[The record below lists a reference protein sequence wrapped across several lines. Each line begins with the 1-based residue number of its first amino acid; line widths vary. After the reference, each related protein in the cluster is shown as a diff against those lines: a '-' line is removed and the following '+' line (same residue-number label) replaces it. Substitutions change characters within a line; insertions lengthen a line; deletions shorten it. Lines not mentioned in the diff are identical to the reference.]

1 MSTHMNFGFL
11 TNSRFDAKW
20 LKTDLQETLKWNQLA
35 HSWNELIK
43 NGEVYGDFSES
54 LVNSAGAVAKK
65 GHNGRYYCGLRTLKC
80 TCCDE
85 VCGPQ
90 RGCNCVPC
98 QNLDKEDSARVQL
111 SQPPIASSHFLDR
124 WAWSN
129 TQSVDDLKACVK
141 SLNLEQSELC
151 QSVSG
156 SALSACRLRQRL
168 AVCHRYF
175 VAFGRHLPHD
185 ATNNDSKKPTAN
197 KISVSNSKKI
207 AKLNNENASVGLAKV
222 GTRAALNFS
231 FAFLRRAWRS
241 GEDADLCTELL
252 LESLEA
258 MRCLPEATLFDY
270 SAVSQVWLDVVDRS
284 SKFLRQVVSGEDNSG
299 CSHQVVPEVD
309 QHYAL
314 CLLLEL
320 VVQRGT
326 LSHILDAVLLLL
338 HLWNKRR
345 DELDNRSD
353 QTRSDPPLIPLLRRF
368 QSIAPLKASHNNN
381 EVWNDSSPPRVSPT
395 ECFLRFLELP
405 DDDTLGVDL
414 QLVAVV
420 IMAHLDRLAAP
431 FLPPATFHQS
441 ARLYQDVQAWGWVSW
456 NAGESPQSCDQIG
469 ELGVSKM
476 VCSEQALL
484 FLTQTGNVYSMLHT
498 SETQCPEF
506 IKGLSH
512 EEIVDIASHPEGKHF
527 MALTAEGEVY
537 SWGDGDGGRLGHG
550 DPINREDPTLIL
562 VLSDHRVTKIAC
574 GGTYSAAVTSN
585 GELLTWGRGNYGRL
599 GHGNSEDFYIP
610 TRVTGLS
617 DHHIV
622 DVACGS
628 GDAQTL
634 ALTDSG
640 LVFSWGDGDYG
651 KLGRGGSDGSKHPKM
666 IDSFHGVEIIKVYCG
681 GQCSFALT
689 NSGEVYSWGK
699 GDNYRLGHGSE
710 EHVRFPKLIQALKGK
725 KVTELAV
732 GLVHVLALTDSGEV
746 FSWGKK
752 EYQLCSEPVAAQSS
766 DQPSIVTALRGKN
779 IVGVACGPTQ
789 SFAWSPSDSWKVGL
803 RVLLVA
809 DVCEDTMCRLQQLLA
824 QVCDGI
830 VGSDWPP
837 PQEKECI
844 IVATLNILRLQLHAM
859 TSHNVDVR
867 SVGLSAGSVLLD
879 SMKRTVV
886 ELASHTGVL
895 DSIQTAAQATLQ
907 AGWSILLP
915 TANERAKALS
925 SLLPGTEWDASNMSQ
940 GHHFMTDLL
949 VSSLMADG
957 GLESSLE
964 AAIKGEMAGLTEDG
978 KCAEPETGDKSMSTV
993 PLLHLV
999 KQLLRNCLSQSQTK
1013 LAAMKPP
1020 YPRIQQDRSP
1030 SLNLLLR
1037 FQRLLIAQIYPHSQD
1052 QKAFIEQGSIG
1063 AESVLLKYL
1072 QQLCK
1077 QVTEV
1082 MNIATD
1088 LASTSNKHFY
1098 IVACILKSDTI
1109 ETLLP
1114 EILVSLVMLH
1124 REVPLLLH
1132 SADWLE
1138 LFLPLLDTLERF
1150 NRLMPNLDKEDN
1162 EDLAW
1167 PVTSGSLPNHKTQ
1180 DDMPLIRKA
1189 DIENHNRDGG
1199 LWILVNNKVYDIQD
1213 MRCEGSLS
1221 TSDQNISTSSLLDCE
1236 RTLGYLLGLHAHR
1249 LAVSTPQQICEEETL
1264 MWLKSEFL
1272 QGGLHVTTPPSPY
1285 EEKGEARSAG
1295 STPTESITPQA
1306 HAMPCHIDSSSD
1318 QKISEQMIQSFLNML
1333 DRHYKH
1339 QSFNHVDGNHDHP
1352 VEEATRLLLA
1362 VLIKH
1367 LALSSQVVATV
1378 EKGGLPPGSK
1388 QFSNIAKVI
1397 HQTKWKLIKMRQEQN
1412 RSYKEVCAPVLDK
1425 CRYLLY
1431 EVRPATSHEVNAL
1444 KHLQILHT
1452 VPLWKRTVKKVIRD
1466 IRLKNKVETSPE
1478 EADPQ
1483 VKSTETKKKG
1493 DCTEKKISSE
1503 DDKPYSPGFDFC
1515 DVKCHNES
1523 VLVQSIVGF
1532 VTHEEGGDVEALR
1545 KAMYCQVERANMRKK
1560 GISLIMELLK
1570 RDSLIPSVKYNVI
1583 NGWLGQVHQKNKDR
1597 WENLEDILLVTPYQK
1612 TEIILMKNEVL
1623 QWTLDSL
1630 KKLVIQADKW
1640 AKWYSPRAPLNCLKK
1655 LAWTRFVL
1663 SLIGMLSQLHG
1674 RNELNLIINSG
1685 IFPIIEFI
1693 LKEIDIES
1701 TQSSNEKSNK
1711 EKYMIFEEN
1720 TNEYKPNVAVVS
1732 GPDIVGYLKIGT
1744 KVVRGADWKWGDQ
1757 DGPPPGEGRVIGELG
1772 DDGWLR
1778 VLWDNGSTN
1787 SYRMGKEGK
1796 YDLKLA
1802 EPPLV
1807 DDNHGHTDTEPD
1819 VNKCF
1824 FCIAVI
1830 KIDEMGPG
1838 EVLRIASLNLLRG
1851 IAICCGISADGMQ
1864 RSAVN
1869 ALSTLMRN
1877 ILQEIYLKD
1886 DTVVSSS
1893 MLAQAHHKEWV
1904 TLGFIRSIAQ
1914 SSAVCHSLSTPSW
1927 LKLLFDIAN
1936 ANNVSLPSQ
1945 LLTFRLLKVVLTN
1958 GLLDEDQKKNVLER
1972 LFNLLGHTALTCQ
1985 ADVPNYC
1992 SDGKVCVPLTASHTT
2007 TVVQECVSL
2016 LRALHNHT
2024 EWNLVFN
2031 NIVANN
2037 LAIASDLLSHPFL
2050 NLSIES
2056 EMETAALQANG
2067 IAALLAVG
2075 ETDSH
2080 VRIGGTVSSES
2091 MGEGTVC
2098 KISQKNKLVVQFCE
2112 SENPMKLPVHFV
2124 TAVPSPPFSL
2134 ERMPLSESI
2143 LDTWATLLSLSTVSQ
2158 SFKTV
2163 PGSINV
2169 ALLRNQQQLLASM
2182 KACSVLIEYQQ
2193 RLRRILRRPTLAPCA
2208 GTSLEALALNEC
2220 DDMEPDCHSHSLLLH
2235 QLIANAV
2242 QPSPLKAEYTR
2253 AELEEAAIIVSQY
2266 LSAQVKQKA
2275 NDPPIYQSVTDSINN
2290 KMSRSKRSHNL
2301 PSPSPTLAS
2310 PLMAQLMEMGF
2321 ARRTVEAAIKITG
2334 DTLNETTPT
2343 PERLVAW
2350 LLEHPDECLSDTGS
2364 ISSSDGL
2371 SDKDSITDD
2380 MNISLTEE
2388 TSTAS
2393 HYNKRSDFL
2402 TNDEYAMYV
2411 RDNVVENM
2419 LVRCCKSYEEVQEG
2433 EIGRVIK
2440 IDHEGLYDLN
2450 LQVEWQKTSVDGA
2463 DTRRYWV
2470 RFIHVELIGLCTN
2483 ANVPS
2488 AIRVGDK
2495 VKVKA
2500 NVVTPKFKWGSAD
2513 HSSIG
2518 VVTSVT
2524 SDGRAVVD
2532 FPQQSNWTGLVSE
2545 MELVPSCHKDTTCNG
2560 CHMTP
2565 IIGVRFRCK
2574 ACTSFN
2580 YCENCFYT
2588 QKSHKHGFSRIREPG
2603 SAAVFAGK
2611 PGRYL
2616 ASFLEPPY
2624 IDDWSRC
2631 VSVMTVSSRFST
2643 AHHLIDHFSDNYWQ
2657 SCGQQ
2662 GKHWIRLEM
2671 QEDIVVQSLS
2681 IRVDPADSSYMP
2693 SLVVVSGGP
2702 SFSTMH
2708 VLSTTNIHATST
2720 MVSLLTHLREY
2731 HPCIEIAIKQ
2741 CRNGG
2746 IDCKIHAIYLIGRK
2760 KNSGTD
2766 APTCAP
2772 FLVADCAD
2780 IQESQTLTTETADS
2794 SAGLKTKVFVWG
2806 LNDKD
2811 QLGGLKGSKVKH
2823 PSYSEVLSSLRPIHI
2838 AGGSK
2843 SLFVVSHDGKVFACG
2858 DSTNGRLGLGHSNN
2872 VSVPRQLTA
2881 LSQYVVK
2888 KVAVHSGGKHAMA
2901 LTIDGKV
2908 FSWGEGDDGKLGHGN
2923 RATLEKPRMIESLK
2937 AKRVRDIACG
2947 SSHSAAITS
2956 SGELFTWGL
2965 GEYGRLGHGDS
2976 LIQLKPKCVKA
2987 LLGHHV
2993 TKVACG
2999 SRDAQTLAL
3008 SAEGMVWSWGDGDF
3022 GKLGRGGSEGCD
3034 LPHNVERLNGLGV
3047 CHIECGAQ
3055 FSLALTKS
3063 GQVWTWGKGDYYR
3076 LGLGSD
3082 LHVRK
3087 PTLIEGLRGEKVI
3100 NVAVGAL
3107 HCLAVTE
3114 SGAVYAWGDNDH
3126 GQQGNGT
3133 TLVNRKPSQ
3142 VPVYGDV
3149 KLNRVACGSS
3159 HSVAWYASDEPIHLM
3174 QEPVQFS
3181 QAKDPLGSTFLG
3193 LGETSCP
3200 KEPVTLGA
3208 AAPRESLAHTILAL
3222 DSNVAKQNALQ
3233 HVLNGLRVLLARETA
3248 VAALACSTKL
3258 ESSTST
3264 IHNDDVIEIESAE
3277 VAIAL
3282 PLETSEIA
3290 HGGGEA
3296 PASEV
3301 EAAIAA
3307 VSSKSSP
3314 EENDSPLAAFP
3325 SLSSSASVSSRAS
3338 KMSASAMSVIA
3349 ATMKTNPQALGLM
3362 EANDAPVMSLD
3373 DFTSLLGLNDA
3384 RVMVD
3389 LLKLAVAGRAGDK
3402 AKDTITGVLIG
3413 MAKEYNSVACMLLEL
3428 CVTELE
3434 DVAMGNTSASNNS
3447 PSPVVQESSHPFTDF
3462 VASSGHV
3469 KIPGAES
3476 LRVEFD
3482 RQCSTERRHDPLTI
3496 MDGSG
3501 KTICIRFGR
3510 EWSDWSAPLHIPGDE
3525 LRWKFKSDSAVN
3537 GWGWRFTVYPVM
3549 GAHAQCSDRDIL
3561 SQPSVELVTCLLEPC
3576 LPLAPHRILITRLA
3590 AALAIC
3596 AQISWLG
3603 AADRMWCLEKLREL
3617 MSSRIVDFSSFFQ
3630 ADQLDCALPNLLRGL
3645 PLALLRQ
3652 YKYEDPAVEG
3662 GKHLMHSS
3670 FFKALVALACDLN
3683 IDSLPYCVEN
3693 HKWLWFRRYCMA
3705 MRTASALIHRTA
3717 LPAPFCLEVQKKI
3730 SEVTPR
3736 SGEGKNDHENHN
3748 IFKQEHDEQLLLWLN
3763 RQPEDWSLSWGGSG
3777 AIYGWGHNH
3786 RGQLGGV
3793 EGAKVKLPT
3802 PCEALSALR
3811 PIQLVGGEQT
3821 LMAVTSDGKVYATG
3835 YGACGRL
3842 GIGGVDTVL
3851 SPTLIDSLQNVFIKK
3866 VAVNSGGKHC
3876 LALSADGE
3884 VYSWGEGDDGK
3895 LGHGNTSMCDR
3906 PCVIEALQGEE
3917 IVEIACGGA
3926 HSAAITAN
3934 GELYTWGK
3942 GRYGRLGHG
3951 DSEDQLKP
3959 KLVEAL
3965 MSYQVWD
3972 VACGSG
3978 DAQTLC
3984 VTDDDTVWSWGD
3996 GDYGK
4001 LGRGG
4006 SDGCKVPMKIESLA
4020 GLGVIKVEC
4029 GSQFSVALMRSGSVY
4044 TWGKGDYYRL
4054 GHNSQDHVRRPRK
4067 VAALQGKKI
4076 ISIATGS
4083 LHCVACSDQGEVYTW
4098 GDNDEG
4104 QLGDGTTNAIQKPRL
4119 VVALQGKKIT
4129 RVACG
4134 SAHTLAWS
4142 TDKPMPRR
4150 LPPKVPM
4157 EYDVLKELPPTLL
4170 RSRLV
4175 LLHHF
4180 SDLIC
4185 PVVTMF
4191 PLTGE
4196 VSLDSL
4202 RGSLVYATK
4211 EAMFKKVMNATMV
4224 RDRQHGPVIEL
4235 NRIQVKRARSK
4246 GGLAGPDG
4254 IKSVFGQMLAKV
4266 PFLTPE
4272 ALCLPHRV
4280 WKVKFVGESVDDCG
4294 GGYSESIAEMC
4305 DELQNGSLPLL
4316 IPTPNG
4322 RDDTGT
4328 NRDCFLLN
4336 PAVKSPLHISMF
4348 KFLGMLMGIAIRT
4361 GSPLSLNLAEPVWKQ
4376 LAGITLCPGDLT
4388 EVDRDYVPGLLC
4400 IRDMSQDEKEF
4411 QNVDMPFSTY
4421 SAAGTDIPLSS
4432 VHRRI
4437 TYENRHEYIRLALQY
4452 RLHEFDEQVAAVR
4465 EGMAKVVPVPLLTLF
4480 NGHEL
4485 ETMVCGSPDI
4495 PLNLLKSVATYK
4507 GIDVHSPLVQWFWEV
4522 MEEFSNQERSLFLR
4536 FVWGRTRL
4544 PRTIADFR
4552 GRDFVLQ
4559 VLDKYS
4565 PPDQFLPESYTCFF
4579 LLKMPRYSSK
4589 VSSFTHYGFSFGNH
4603 T

>member
-1 MSTHMNFGFL
+1 
-11 TNSRFDAKW
+11 
-20 LKTDLQETLKWNQLA
+20 
-35 HSWNELIK
+35 
-43 NGEVYGDFSES
+43 
-54 LVNSAGAVAKK
+54 
-65 GHNGRYYCGLRTLKC
+65 
-80 TCCDE
+80 
-85 VCGPQ
+85 
-90 RGCNCVPC
+90 
-98 QNLDKEDSARVQL
+98 
-111 SQPPIASSHFLDR
+111 
-124 WAWSN
+124 
-129 TQSVDDLKACVK
+129 
-141 SLNLEQSELC
+141 
-151 QSVSG
+151 
-156 SALSACRLRQRL
+156 
-168 AVCHRYF
+168 
-175 VAFGRHLPHD
+175 
-185 ATNNDSKKPTAN
+185 
-197 KISVSNSKKI
+197 
-207 AKLNNENASVGLAKV
+207 
-222 GTRAALNFS
+222 
-231 FAFLRRAWRS
+231 
-241 GEDADLCTELL
+241 
-252 LESLEA
+252 
-258 MRCLPEATLFDY
+258 
-270 SAVSQVWLDVVDRS
+270 
-284 SKFLRQVVSGEDNSG
+284 
-299 CSHQVVPEVD
+299 
-309 QHYAL
+309 
-314 CLLLEL
+314 
-320 VVQRGT
+320 
-326 LSHILDAVLLLL
+326 
-338 HLWNKRR
+338 
-345 DELDNRSD
+345 
-353 QTRSDPPLIPLLRRF
+353 
-368 QSIAPLKASHNNN
+368 
-381 EVWNDSSPPRVSPT
+381 
-395 ECFLRFLELP
+395 
-405 DDDTLGVDL
+405 
-414 QLVAVV
+414 
-420 IMAHLDRLAAP
+420 
-431 FLPPATFHQS
+431 
-441 ARLYQDVQAWGWVSW
+441 
-456 NAGESPQSCDQIG
+456 
-469 ELGVSKM
+469 M

-484 FLTQTGNVYSMLHT
+484 FLTHAGKVYSMLHT

-550 DPINREDPTLIL
+550 DTINREDPTLVL

-585 GELLTWGRGNYGRL
+585 GELFTWGRGNYGRL

-610 TRVTGLS
+610 TRVTGLV

-651 KLGRGGSDGSKHPKM
+651 KLGRGGSDGSKNPKV
-666 IDSFHGVEIIKVYCG
+666 IDCFHGVEIIKVYCG

-689 NSGEVYSWGK
+689 SNGEVYSWGK

-710 EHVRFPKLIQALKGK
+710 EHVRFPKQIQALKGK
-725 KVTELAV
+725 KVKELAV
-732 GLVHVLALTDSGEV
+732 GLVHVLALTDGGEV
-746 FSWGKK
+746 YSWGKK
-752 EYQLCSEPVAAQSS
+752 EYQLCSEPVLNGSSAAHHTST
-766 DQPSIVTALRGKN
+766 DEPNIVTALRGKN
-779 IVGVACGPTQ
+779 IVGIACGPTQ

-803 RVLLVA
+803 RVLFVA
-809 DVCEDTMCRLQQLLA
+809 DVCEETMCRLEELLA
-824 QVCDGI
+824 EVCDGI

-837 PQEKECI
+837 PQEKECMV
-844 IVATLNILRLQLHAM
+844 VATLNILRLQLHAM

-867 SVGLSAGSVLLD
+867 SVGLSAGSVLLE
-879 SMKRTVV
+879 SIKRTVV
-886 ELASHTGVL
+886 ELASKSGVL
-895 DSIQTAAQATLQ
+895 DTVQAAAQATLQ

-964 AAIKGEMAGLTEDG
+964 AAIKGEMADLTEDG
-978 KCAEPETGDKSMSTV
+978 KCPEPEAGDKSMSTV

-1020 YPRIQQDRSP
+1020 DPRMQQDRSP

-1052 QKAFIEQGSIG
+1052 QTAFIEQGSVG
-1063 AESVLLKYL
+1063 AECVLLKYL

-1077 QVTEV
+1077 QITEV
-1082 MNIATD
+1082 LNIATD

-1098 IVACILKSDTI
+1098 IVASILKYDTI
-1109 ETLLP
+1109 EILLP
-1114 EILVSLVMLH
+1114 EVLVSLVMLH

-1138 LFLPLLDTLERF
+1138 LLLPLLDTLERF
-1150 NRLMPNLDKEDN
+1150 NRLTPSLDKEDN

-1213 MRCEGSLS
+1213 MRCEGSTSDSFQCHGQEGWHAMRAVELAQAPPEILS
-1221 TSDQNISTSSLLDCE
+1221 QYFVGNYIDPDEDSSQTYDQNISSSSLLDCE

-1249 LAVSTPQQICEEETL
+1249 LAVSTPLQICEEETS
-1264 MWLKSEFL
+1264 MWLKAEFL
-1272 QGGLHVTTPPSPY
+1272 EGGLHITTPPSPY

-1295 STPTESITPQA
+1295 STPTEPITPQA
-1306 HAMPCHIDSSSD
+1306 HAIHFLDSSSE
-1318 QKISEQMIQSFLNML
+1318 QKISDQMIQSFLNIL

-1339 QSFNHVDGNHDHP
+1339 QPLMNHVDGHHDHP

-1367 LALSSQVVATV
+1367 LALTPQVIATV

-1388 QFSNIAKVI
+1388 QFNNIAKVI

-1431 EVRPATSHEVNAL
+1431 EVRPATSHELNAL

-1466 IRLKNKVETSPE
+1466 NRLKKKAEESPDQVES
-1478 EADPQ
+1478 Q
-1483 VKSTETKKKG
+1483 VKPNEAKKKG
-1493 DCTEKKISSE
+1493 EVEKKIANE
-1503 DDKPYSPGFDFC
+1503 DDKPSSPGIDFT

-1523 VLVQSIVGF
+1523 ILVQSIVDF
-1532 VTHEEGGDVEALR
+1532 ITHEEGGDVEALR

-1560 GISLIMELLK
+1560 GIALILELLK

-1612 TEIILMKNEVL
+1612 MEIILIKNEVL

-1655 LAWTRFVL
+1655 LVWSRFVL
-1663 SLIGMLSQLHG
+1663 SLLGMLSQLHG

-1693 LKEIDIES
+1693 LKEIDLYSFIPC
-1701 TQSSNEKSNK
+1701 
-1711 EKYMIFEEN
+1711 Y
-1720 TNEYKPNVAVVS
+1720 
-1732 GPDIVGYLKIGT
+1732 
-1744 KVVRGADWKWGDQ
+1744 

-1802 EPPLV
+1802 EAPLME
-1807 DDNHGHTDTEPD
+1807 DNDGETDTEPD
-1819 VNKCF
+1819 AKKLM
-1824 FCIAVI
+1824 
-1830 KIDEMGPG
+1830 KIDELGPG
-1838 EVLRIASLNLLRG
+1838 EVLRIACLSLLRG
-1851 IAICCGISADGMQ
+1851 LAICCGISADGMQ
-1864 RSAVN
+1864 LSAVN
-1869 ALSTLMRN
+1869 ALSSLLRN
-1877 ILQEIYLKD
+1877 ILQEIYLKSD
-1886 DTVVSSS
+1886 PGVGNT
-1893 MLAQAHHKEWV
+1893 LIAQTHHKEWV
-1904 TLGFIRSIAQ
+1904 TLGFIRSIAL
-1914 SSAVCHSLSTPSW
+1914 SPAICHSLSTPSW
-1927 LKLLFDIAN
+1927 LKLLFSIATG
-1936 ANNVSLPSQ
+1936 NNVSLPSQ
-1945 LLTFRLLKVVLTN
+1945 LLTFRLLKVVLSN
-1958 GLLDEDQKKNVLER
+1958 SLLNEDEKKNVLER
-1972 LFNLLGHTALTCQ
+1972 LFNLLGHTALTCH
-1985 ADVPNYC
+1985 ADVANYC
-1992 SDGKVCVPLTASHTT
+1992 SDNKVCVPLTASHTT

-2024 EWNLVFN
+2024 EWNPVFN
-2031 NIVANN
+2031 TLVANN

-2050 NLSIES
+2050 NLNIES
-2056 EMETAALQANG
+2056 EVETAVLQANG

-2080 VRIGGTVSSES
+2080 VRIGGTVTSES

-2098 KISQKNKLVVQFCE
+2098 RISQKNKLVVQFSE
-2112 SENPMKLPVHFV
+2112 SENAVKLPLHFV
-2124 TAVPSPPFSL
+2124 TAVPTPAFCL

-2163 PGSINV
+2163 PGSINIP
-2169 ALLRNQQQLLASM
+2169 LLRNQQQLLASV
-2182 KACSVLIEYQQ
+2182 KACSVLIQYQH
-2193 RLRRILRRPTLAPCA
+2193 RLRRILKRPTLAA
-2208 GTSLEALALNEC
+2208 TTSLEALNEC
-2220 DDMEPDCHSHSLLLH
+2220 DELETDSHSLLLH
-2235 QLIANAV
+2235 QLIVNAV
-2242 QPSPLKAEYTR
+2242 QPSPLKAEYSR

-2275 NDPPIYQSVTDSINN
+2275 DEQPAIYQSVTDSINN
-2290 KMSRSKRSHNL
+2290 KMNRSKRSHNL
-2301 PSPSPTLAS
+2301 ASPTT

-2321 ARRTVEAAIKITG
+2321 ARRTVEAAIKVTG

-2350 LLEHPDECLSDTGS
+2350 LLEHPDECLSDSGS

-2380 MNISLTEE
+2380 MNTSFTEE

-2433 EIGRVIK
+2433 EVGRVIK

-2450 LQVEWQKTSVDGA
+2450 LQVEWQKTTADSS

-2470 RFIHVELIGLCTN
+2470 RFIHVELIGLSTN
-2483 ANVPS
+2483 ANVPA

-2545 MELVPSCHKDTTCNG
+2545 MEIVPSYHLDVSCNG
-2560 CHMTP
+2560 CHMSP
-2565 IIGVRFRCK
+2565 IVGARFRCK
-2574 ACTSFN
+2574 ACASFN

-2611 PGRYL
+2611 PGRYSRHDL
-2616 ASFLEPPY
+2616 TSFLGEPY
-2624 IDDWSRC
+2624 IEDWSRC
-2631 VSVMTVSSRFST
+2631 VKTMTVSSRSAT
-2643 AHHLIDHFSDNYWQ
+2643 AHHLIDLSAENYWQ

-2671 QEDIVVQSLS
+2671 QQDILVQSLK
-2681 IRVDPADSSYMP
+2681 IRVDPVDSSYMP
-2693 SLVVVSGGP
+2693 SLISVSGGI
-2702 SFSTMH
+2702 SFSSMQ
-2708 VLSTTNIHATST
+2708 VLSTVNIHTT
-2720 MVSLLTHLREY
+2720 NTIVSLLSDVREFY
-2731 HPCIEIAIKQ
+2731 PCIEIAIKQ

-2746 IDCKIHAIYLIGRK
+2746 IDCKIHALYLTGRR
-2760 KNSGTD
+2760 KNSVND
-2766 APTCAP
+2766 VPTCAP
-2772 FLVADCAD
+2772 FLVSDCAD
-2780 IQESQTLTTETADS
+2780 IQESQTFTTETADS
-2794 SAGLKTKVFVWG
+2794 SGGSKTKVFVWG

-2823 PSYSEVLSSLRPIHI
+2823 PSYSEVLSSLRPVHI

-2923 RATLEKPRMIESLK
+2923 RVTLEKPRLIESLK
-2937 AKRVRDIACG
+2937 SKRVRDIACG

-2987 LLGHHV
+2987 LLGHHIM
-2993 TKVACG
+2993 KVACG

-3008 SAEGMVWSWGDGDF
+3008 SNEGMVFSWGDGDF

-3034 LPHNVERLNGLGV
+3034 LPQNVERLNGLGV

-3063 GQVWTWGKGDYYR
+3063 GQVWTWGKGYYYR

-3087 PTLIEGLRGEKVI
+3087 PTLIEGLRAEKVI
-3100 NVAVGAL
+3100 HVAVGAL

-3149 KLNRVACGSS
+3149 KVNRVACGSS
-3159 HSVAWYASDEPIHLM
+3159 HSVAWYAPDQQIPLM

-3193 LGETSCP
+3193 LGETSST
-3200 KEPVTLGA
+3200 KEPVLLGA
-3208 AAPRESLAHTILAL
+3208 SASRESLAHTILSL

-3248 VAALACSTKL
+3248 VAALACTTKL

-3264 IHNDDVIEIESAE
+3264 ILNDDVIESTE
-3277 VAIAL
+3277 V
-3282 PLETSEIA
+3282 PLVMPLQTSEIA

-3307 VSSKSSP
+3307 VSTKSSP

-3325 SLSSSASVSSRAS
+3325 SLSSSASASSRAS

-3349 ATMKTNPQALGLM
+3349 ATMKCNPQALGLM
-3362 EANDAPVMSLD
+3362 EANDAPVLSLD

-3389 LLKLAVAGRAGDK
+3389 LLKLAVSGRAGDK
-3402 AKDTITGVLIG
+3402 AKETITGVLIG

-3434 DVAMGNTSASNNS
+3434 DVALGNTGAFNNS
-3447 PSPVVQESSHPFTDF
+3447 PSPVVQESSHPYTDF
-3462 VASSGHV
+3462 VSTSGHV
-3469 KIPGAES
+3469 KIPGAET

-3510 EWSDWSAPLHIPGDE
+3510 EWCDWSAPIHIPGDE
-3525 LRWKFKSDSAVN
+3525 LRWKFKSDSTVN

-3549 GAHAQCSDRDIL
+3549 SQLQQGSDRHIL
-3561 SQPSVELVTCLLEPC
+3561 SQPCVELVMCLLEPC
-3576 LPLAPHRILITRLA
+3576 LPLAPHRNLITRLA
-3590 AALAIC
+3590 AALAAC
-3596 AQISWLG
+3596 AQLSSLG
-3603 AADRMWCLEKLREL
+3603 AVDRMWCLEKLREL
-3617 MSSRIVDFSSFFQ
+3617 MCSPIVDFPSFLQ
-3630 ADQLDCALPNLLRGL
+3630 TDQFDSALSNLLRGL

-3683 IDSLPYCVEN
+3683 IDSLPYCAEN

-3717 LPAPFCLEVQKKI
+3717 LPAPFCSEVQKKI

-3736 SGEGKNDHENHN
+3736 TGEGKNDHENHN

-3763 RQPEDWSLSWGGSG
+3763 RQPEDWSL
-3777 AIYGWGHNH
+3777 
-3786 RGQLGGV
+3786 
-3793 EGAKVKLPT
+3793 
-3802 PCEALSALR
+3802 
-3811 PIQLVGGEQT
+3811 
-3821 LMAVTSDGKVYATG
+3821 
-3835 YGACGRL
+3835 
-3842 GIGGVDTVL
+3842 
-3851 SPTLIDSLQNVFIKK
+3851 
-3866 VAVNSGGKHC
+3866 
-3876 LALSADGE
+3876 
-3884 VYSWGEGDDGK
+3884 
-3895 LGHGNTSMCDR
+3895 
-3906 PCVIEALQGEE
+3906 
-3917 IVEIACGGA
+3917 
-3926 HSAAITAN
+3926 
-3934 GELYTWGK
+3934 
-3942 GRYGRLGHG
+3942 
-3951 DSEDQLKP
+3951 
-3959 KLVEAL
+3959 
-3965 MSYQVWD
+3965 
-3972 VACGSG
+3972 
-3978 DAQTLC
+3978 
-3984 VTDDDTVWSWGD
+3984 
-3996 GDYGK
+3996 
-4001 LGRGG
+4001 
-4006 SDGCKVPMKIESLA
+4006 
-4020 GLGVIKVEC
+4020 
-4029 GSQFSVALMRSGSVY
+4029 
-4044 TWGKGDYYRL
+4044 
-4054 GHNSQDHVRRPRK
+4054 
-4067 VAALQGKKI
+4067 
-4076 ISIATGS
+4076 
-4083 LHCVACSDQGEVYTW
+4083 
-4098 GDNDEG
+4098 
-4104 QLGDGTTNAIQKPRL
+4104 
-4119 VVALQGKKIT
+4119 
-4129 RVACG
+4129 
-4134 SAHTLAWS
+4134 
-4142 TDKPMPRR
+4142 
-4150 LPPKVPM
+4150 
-4157 EYDVLKELPPTLL
+4157 
-4170 RSRLV
+4170 
-4175 LLHHF
+4175 
-4180 SDLIC
+4180 
-4185 PVVTMF
+4185 
-4191 PLTGE
+4191 
-4196 VSLDSL
+4196 
-4202 RGSLVYATK
+4202 
-4211 EAMFKKVMNATMV
+4211 
-4224 RDRQHGPVIEL
+4224 
-4235 NRIQVKRARSK
+4235 
-4246 GGLAGPDG
+4246 
-4254 IKSVFGQMLAKV
+4254 
-4266 PFLTPE
+4266 
-4272 ALCLPHRV
+4272 
-4280 WKVKFVGESVDDCG
+4280 
-4294 GGYSESIAEMC
+4294 
-4305 DELQNGSLPLL
+4305 
-4316 IPTPNG
+4316 
-4322 RDDTGT
+4322 
-4328 NRDCFLLN
+4328 
-4336 PAVKSPLHISMF
+4336 
-4348 KFLGMLMGIAIRT
+4348 
-4361 GSPLSLNLAEPVWKQ
+4361 
-4376 LAGITLCPGDLT
+4376 
-4388 EVDRDYVPGLLC
+4388 
-4400 IRDMSQDEKEF
+4400 
-4411 QNVDMPFSTY
+4411 
-4421 SAAGTDIPLSS
+4421 
-4432 VHRRI
+4432 
-4437 TYENRHEYIRLALQY
+4437 
-4452 RLHEFDEQVAAVR
+4452 
-4465 EGMAKVVPVPLLTLF
+4465 
-4480 NGHEL
+4480 
-4485 ETMVCGSPDI
+4485 
-4495 PLNLLKSVATYK
+4495 
-4507 GIDVHSPLVQWFWEV
+4507 
-4522 MEEFSNQERSLFLR
+4522 
-4536 FVWGRTRL
+4536 
-4544 PRTIADFR
+4544 
-4552 GRDFVLQ
+4552 
-4559 VLDKYS
+4559 
-4565 PPDQFLPESYTCFF
+4565 
-4579 LLKMPRYSSK
+4579 
-4589 VSSFTHYGFSFGNH
+4589 
-4603 T
+4603 